1 MDNFNLDVVKNA
13 LEKGVA
19 QAQELMQDPSKIDA
33 LLVQLEEKMKE
44 VPVAGT
50 TLASV
55 PTMISMVKSYITK
68 EYTEVSP
75 KVIASMVGAF
85 LYLLTGKDLINDKT
99 PLIGHIDDIAVFAL
113 ALNLVQP
120 ELEAYKA
127 WRDARG
133 QSPEEEEVQ
142 L

>member
-19 QAQELMQDPSKIDA
+19 QAQELLQDPSKIDA

-133 QSPEEEEVQ
+133 ESPSEEEVQ

>member
-13 LEKGVA
+13 LDKGIA
-19 QAQELMQDPSKIDA
+19 QAQELMKDPSKIDA
-33 LLVQLEEKMKE
+33 LLVQLEDKLQE
-44 VPVAGT
+44 VPLAGT

-55 PTMISMVKSYITK
+55 PTMVSMVKSYISK

-85 LYLLTGKDLINDKT
+85 LYLITGKDLINDKT

-127 WRDARG
+127 WRDAKNG
-133 QSPEEEEVQ
+133 ETPVSEEE
-142 L
+142 